1 MNLAPLKTH
10 VEPGSS
16 SVGPAAGTWI
26 IGICSVVFDIDV
38 GQTLQHLHPENCL
51 SEEEQSSVA
60 FHAFPDSLSM
70 ELYTRNAIRDSSFQ
84 FRIKRIPAS
93 FTGGAP
99 DFLYGYVFC
108 RQRQDESLRR
118 GGEQAAVVVLAS
130 VPLSS
135 MLMPLSLVAGHA
147 FFSEGEAALE
157 QLVSQVA
164 VWPPPVPGSRVSLP
178 AGHAMISG
186 QLPHFTLLPPPQ
198 PEVHPSVQ
206 ATLARRA
213 QRAASIRRGGAIAI
227 AAGSASQLAHAGSN
241 GSSIDTAASTAEQQ
255 QQQPLQQQGST
266 ELAAGA
272 AGMERSESAAEAAAA
287 VAASWMSIRTGD
299 SCPESPGAGASDW
312 SFVGGAESAAAAAA
326 ATSPAARVQ
335 SGISRLQQP
344 GSSSG
349 SPGPLS
355 LSRSSGSISSR
366 SSPALLAVAAAD
378 GSSSSEWPAW
388 ITTTLGQQWQQ
399 ETPFPE
405 VDAAVVLQPLLR
417 HAWTLWQLLIT
428 AQPLMVVGLTPRDTS
443 AAVAAL
449 MGLIAPLP
457 YAADYRPYF
466 TIHDPDFVALSRGK
480 LPQFGA
486 YQEQLP
492 AAAQDVTTPAG
503 STGTEQKQQQEQQ
516 QQSEHQAGTS
526 TQQQQELTNTT
537 CDPTA
542 ASQQGPQQPLQLRQ
556 AQQEQQQDPQ
566 QQQQQQ
572 QADNGLPVLIGI
584 TNLYF
589 IKMLPQWPNVVSVS
603 KKEAVSR
610 PASMGGIN
618 GSSGGNQQPEQR
630 ASSSR
635 SLAAAAG
642 SNTPDDSSSDQPAG
656 STTDSAAAPAAAAP
670 RRAGLISSTAA
681 AALRAYRRHQQGPQH
696 LLSDFSPH
704 LWSSCKPL
712 IRPDASLIASVTAA
726 LENEQQAAAG
736 AIAGG
741 LAGGPGGGLA
751 RSRSGVPAG
760 AAGRQLRRHFGELTA
775 AFLAPFQR
783 YFEPGANGMVPR
795 WCPQHFLAS
804 LKSAGLPP
812 ALAARLAGNAFAS
825 AAALYAAFIAG
836 PNFAHWFG
844 QQRRPVLHLVEP
856 AAPEQDEVAEE
867 GYDVLPDVQRQQ
879 QQQPADTAASSG
891 SGSNSAGSS
900 GSGGTSGS
908 GSGNSADDEVARVQ
922 AFLGAEQDMLSVGEQ
937 QQQCELQARL
947 VRTFTALPRDL
958 QLALISSPARRHLLD
973 DVVAALQAGNNN
985 SNGSSAATVG
995 AGDKQHVAF
1004 GRGVDVLEG
1013 LQQLQQLM
1021 QELSVGSS

>member
-164 VWPPPVPGSRVSLP
+164 AWPPPVPGSRVSLP

-186 QLPHFTLLPPPQ
+186 QLPLFTLLPPPQ

-213 QRAASIRRGGAIAI
+213 QRAASIRRGGA
-227 AAGSASQLAHAGSN
+227 
-241 GSSIDTAASTAEQQ
+241 
-255 QQQPLQQQGST
+255 
-266 ELAAGA
+266 
-272 AGMERSESAAEAAAA
+272 
-287 VAASWMSIRTGD
+287 
-299 SCPESPGAGASDW
+299 
-312 SFVGGAESAAAAAA
+312 
-326 ATSPAARVQ
+326 
-335 SGISRLQQP
+335 
-344 GSSSG
+344 
-349 SPGPLS
+349 
-355 LSRSSGSISSR
+355 
-366 SSPALLAVAAAD
+366 
-378 GSSSSEWPAW
+378 
-388 ITTTLGQQWQQ
+388 
-399 ETPFPE
+399 

-492 AAAQDVTTPAG
+492 AAAQDVTTPA
-503 STGTEQKQQQEQQ
+503 
-516 QQSEHQAGTS
+516 
-526 TQQQQELTNTT
+526 
-537 CDPTA
+537 
-542 ASQQGPQQPLQLRQ
+542 
-556 AQQEQQQDPQ
+556 
-566 QQQQQQ
+566 
-572 QADNGLPVLIGI
+572 
-584 TNLYF
+584 
-589 IKMLPQWPNVVSVS
+589 VS

-630 ASSSR
+630 ASSSS

-726 LENEQQAAAG
+726 LEKEQQAAAG

-804 LKSAGLPP
+804 LKSAGLSP

-908 GSGNSADDEVARVQ
+908 GSSNSADDEVARVQ

-947 VRTFTALPRDL
+947 VRTFTSLPRDL

-985 SNGSSAATVG
+985 SNGSSAATVC

>member
-70 ELYTRNAIRDSSFQ
+70 ELYNRNAIRDSSFQ

-99 DFLYGYVFC
+99 DYLYGYVFC

-164 VWPPPVPGSRVSLP
+164 AWPPPVPGSRVSLP

-213 QRAASIRRGGAIAI
+213 QRAASIRRGGAVAI
-227 AAGSASQLAHAGSN
+227 AAGGASQLAHAGSN

-326 ATSPAARVQ
+326 TSPAARVQ
-335 SGISRLQQP
+335 SSISRLQQP

-516 QQSEHQAGTS
+516 QQ
-526 TQQQQELTNTT
+526 
-537 CDPTA
+537 
-542 ASQQGPQQPLQLRQ
+542 
-556 AQQEQQQDPQ
+556 
-566 QQQQQQ
+566 
-572 QADNGLPVLIGI
+572 I
-584 TNLYF
+584 
-589 IKMLPQWPNVVSVS
+589 S

-630 ASSSR
+630 ASSSS

-726 LENEQQAAAG
+726 LEKEQQAAAG

-879 QQQPADTAASSG
+879 QQQQQPADTAASSG

-908 GSGNSADDEVARVQ
+908 GSSNNADDEVARVQ

-1021 QELSVGSS
+1021 QELSVGSSQRT